1 MSSGKDYRRRL
12 GDRGEKLAQAFLR
25 SKGYKI
31 IETNYRRRE
40 GEIDIIAQTADCLV
54 FVEVRTRQHGQ
65 FGAPEES
72 ITQAKQKRLEALAQG
87 YIQSH
92 QDLPPQWR
100 IDVVAIELD
109 DKGYISRIELIENAV
124 EST

>member
-1 MSSGKDYRRRL
+1 MSPTYRRRL

-40 GEIDIIAQTADCLV
+40 GEIDIIAQTADCLA
-54 FVEVRTRQHGQ
+54 FIEVRTRRGGQ

-72 ITQAKQKRLEALAQG
+72 ITQAKQKRLEALALE

-92 QDLPPQWR
+92 ENLPPQWR

-124 EST
+124 EG

>member
-1 MSSGKDYRRRL
+1 MPPTYRRRL

-40 GEIDIIAQTADCLV
+40 GEIDIIAQTGDCLV
-54 FVEVRTRQHGQ
+54 FVEVRTRRGSQ
-65 FGAPEES
+65 FGTPEES
-72 ITQAKQKRLEALAQG
+72 LTETKQERLEALAQE

-92 QDLPPQWR
+92 ENLPPQWR

-109 DKGYISRIELIENAV
+109 SKGYISRIELIENAV
-124 EST
+124 EGKA

>member
-1 MSSGKDYRRRL
+1 MPPTYRRRL
-12 GDRGEKLAQAFLR
+12 GDRGEKLAQAFLC

-54 FVEVRTRQHGQ
+54 FVEVRTRRGGQ
-65 FGAPEES
+65 FGTPEES
-72 ITQAKQKRLEALAQG
+72 ITEAKQKRLEVLAQT
-87 YIQSH
+87 YLQSH
-92 QDLPPQWR
+92 ENLPSQWR
-100 IDVVAIELD
+100 IDAVAIELD

-124 EST
+124 EG